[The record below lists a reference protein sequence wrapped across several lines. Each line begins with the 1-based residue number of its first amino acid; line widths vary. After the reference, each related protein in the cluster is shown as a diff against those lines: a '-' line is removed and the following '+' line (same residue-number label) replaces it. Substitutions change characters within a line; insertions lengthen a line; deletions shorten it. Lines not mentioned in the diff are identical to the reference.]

1 MPETTQDRRIVRTQQ
16 ALTQALVDLIQEQRY
31 ETITV
36 QDITERAN
44 VGRSTFY
51 VHYLD
56 KDDLL
61 TSTFTQMLDELFTH
75 LHPPGEAAGQPV
87 VPLSA
92 FFAHVHGHASLYKAL
107 VRGGGIDLI
116 HKTGQRHLSTIIEGR
131 LQAHPALIH
140 DPVRRSLI
148 AAYLA
153 GNIFTMLAWWIT
165 HDQPYPPEQMEAFF
179 QQSIH
184 AGVLPAIKP
193 PD

>member
-1 MPETTQDRRIVRTQQ
+1 MPKPTQDRRIVRTQQ

-31 ETITV
+31 EMITV

-61 TSTFTQMLDELFTH
+61 ASNFTQMLDDLFVH
-75 LHPPGEAAGQPV
+75 LHPPAEAGPQPL
-87 VPLSA
+87 VPLIA
-92 FFAHVHGHASLYKAL
+92 FFAHVQEHASLYKAL

-116 HKTGQRHLSTIIEGR
+116 HKTGQRHLSTIIERR
-131 LQAHPALIH
+131 LEAHPAFID
-140 DPVRRSLI
+140 DPVRRSLV
-148 AAYLA
+148 AAYLT

-165 HDQPYPPEQMEAFF
+165 HNQPYPPEQMEAFF

-184 AGVLPAIKP
+184 AGVVPSA